1 MLDLS
6 RVRERKEERRMDQWK
21 RGNIIQRES
30 SNIKKEEGRKRK
42 RGASGMRLKRS
53 GRIIKERR

>member
-1 MLDLS
+1 
-6 RVRERKEERRMDQWK
+6 MDQWK

-30 SNIKKEEGRKRK
+30 NIKKEGRKRK

-53 GRIIKERR
+53 GRIIKGRR

>member
-1 MLDLS
+1 
-6 RVRERKEERRMDQWK
+6 MDQWK

-30 SNIKKEEGRKRK
+30 SNIKKRRVGKEK

>member
-6 RVRERKEERRMDQWK
+6 AKRKKGRMDRWK
-21 RGNIIQRES
+21 RGNIIQGK
-30 SNIKKEEGRKRK
+30 SNIKKEDRKGK
-42 RGASGMRLKRS
+42 RGASGTRLKRS

>member
-1 MLDLS
+1 
-6 RVRERKEERRMDQWK
+6 MDQWK